1 MRLKQKVAL
10 LLSGVMLTG
19 LVVVVNPVDVKATPT
34 SNEFT
39 LTVPADV
46 NITSSGWNSIGDVKV
61 TGTVESASKVIVSIA
76 TANGS
81 KLKSGSNE
89 VPYTIKKKEID
100 SFATTSIDFDAAAVN
115 GGTATQAIG
124 ADVSGF
130 SDKPSGTYEDTIN
143 FTAKLVVPTPPVVE
157 YELTGSN
164 AGRKKLTSTDLLAT
178 TNKSTFISSGKKYIA
193 YNGFIEK
200 TAYANWQDAQNFI
213 TELNKVELDGR
224 TGGWELLSTPDI
236 AFDWWQSTADAGQ
249 KHPRTNVKYGQ
260 ISFGGV
266 DSVWFSTDN
275 GGVGGDY
282 WACNSARF
290 LAEIGEI
297 AVNIKADAG
306 AGGAW
311 SLLEKGRS
319 LSLSGF
325 VVLRV
330 ANN

>member
-19 LVVVVNPVDVKATPT
+19 LVAVVNPVDVKATPT

-61 TGTVESASKVIVSIA
+61 TGTVESTSKVIVSIA

-81 KLKSGSNE
+81 KLKNGSNE

-143 FTAKLVVPTPPVVE
+143 FTATLVAPTSPIVE
-157 YELTGSN
+157 YTLTGSN
-164 AGRKKLTSTDLLAT
+164 AGGKKLRSTDLLAT
-178 TNKSTFISSGKKYIA
+178 TNKSTFISGGKGYIA

-200 TAYANWQDAQNFI
+200 TAYANWEDAQNFI
-213 TELNKVELDGR
+213 TELNKVELNGR

-236 AFDWWQSTADAGQ
+236 AFDWWQSTAAAGQ
-249 KHPRTNVKYGQ
+249 ENSKNVKYGQ
-260 ISFGGV
+260 SNFGGV
-266 DSVWFSTDN
+266 DSVWFSTDD
-275 GGVGGDY
+275 GGSGGDY

-290 LAEIGEI
+290 LAEIGGTAGEI
-297 AVNIKADAG
+297 KDDAG
-306 AGGAW
+306 NGGAW
-311 SLLEKGRS
+311 SLLEKNRS

-325 VVLRV
+325 VVLRG
-330 ANN
+330 AN